1 LKHKHSHNKTIQRV
15 LKDIAKD
22 HQLLPQVVI
31 KEFAEGSLDFV
42 DEFWLKV
49 YEIYEDEY
57 NDVYRCPDCKK
68 FELDYFEDK
77 GKISEYLQSIEN
89 CDH

>member
-1 LKHKHSHNKTIQRV
+1 MIQRV
-15 LKDIAKD
+15 LRDIAKN
-22 HQLLPQVVI
+22 HKLLPQVVI
-31 KEFAEGSLDFV
+31 QEFAEGSLDFV
-42 DEFWLKV
+42 YEFWIKIHK
-49 YEIYEDEY
+49 IYGDKY

-77 GKISEYLQSIEN
+77 VKISEYLLSIDN

>member
-1 LKHKHSHNKTIQRV
+1 MIHKV
-15 LKDIAKD
+15 LRNIAKN
-22 HQLLPQVVI
+22 HKLLPQVVVQ
-31 KEFAEGSLDFV
+31 EFAEGSLDFV
-42 DEFWLKV
+42 DEFWIKI
-49 YEIYEDEY
+49 YEIYGNKY

-77 GKISEYLQSIEN
+77 GKISEYLLSIDN